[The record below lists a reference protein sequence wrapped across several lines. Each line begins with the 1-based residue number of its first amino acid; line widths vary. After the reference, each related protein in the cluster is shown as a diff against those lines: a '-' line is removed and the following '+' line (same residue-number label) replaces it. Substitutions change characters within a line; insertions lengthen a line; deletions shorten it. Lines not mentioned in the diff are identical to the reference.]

1 MHVLEPRLQ
10 RSENG
15 AEVTLSWRH
24 CDARG
29 SGRPNPDGAT
39 GDHLFVPMF
48 GASRPIELRGGSST
62 DFQNDRKRKVL
73 SHGNKKG
80 KEGSLT
86 F

>member
-15 AEVTLSWRH
+15 AEVTLSWGH

-48 GASRPIELRGGSST
+48 GASRPRELRRRAEGTFMVSAG
-62 DFQNDRKRKVL
+62 DRVKDKWI
-73 SHGNKKG
+73 GAG
-80 KEGSLT
+80 I
-86 F
+86 